1 MFYWKLLLFVYVLVL
16 FLYVVHYIIIIIII
30 IIIILHNFKYIN
42 TKAWLLRLSLF
53 IHSYL
58 SNSFNL
64 ISKLS

>member
-16 FLYVVHYIIIIIII
+16 FLYVVHYIIIII